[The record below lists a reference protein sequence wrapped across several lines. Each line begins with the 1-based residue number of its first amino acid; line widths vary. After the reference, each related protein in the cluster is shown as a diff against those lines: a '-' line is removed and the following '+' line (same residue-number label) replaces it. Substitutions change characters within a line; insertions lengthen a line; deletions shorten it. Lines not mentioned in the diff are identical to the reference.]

1 MKNILSAMRGW
12 VVVGVILASSGAW
25 GQEVCTIPGS
35 DGNCKV
41 SPFIG
46 WEMRG
51 DKYANSCKKFVKSE
65 YQGTCTNGYLDG
77 IALIKT
83 KDIEGS
89 ITHYLSKFELGIP
102 TKSILQYY
110 SGSILVRPDLNNFSI
125 RPSCVY
131 FGQLTGRY
139 KGEDYRKSSKDCLLA
154 NELLGEEFLSDET
167 LKAINKGTFKL
178 TETQQRSK
186 SSNTSTQ
193 GDDPKVFGR
202 GARGG

>member
-1 MKNILSAMRGW
+1 MKTILSTVRGW
-12 VVVGVILASSGAW
+12 VVVGVVLGSGVAW

-41 SPFIG
+41 SAFIG

-51 DKYANSCKKFVKSE
+51 DKYANSCKKLVKSE

-83 KDIEGS
+83 KDTEGL
-89 ITHYLSKFELGIP
+89 ITHYLSKFEQGIP

-110 SGSILVRPDLNNFSI
+110 TNSILVRRDLNEFSI
-125 RPSCVY
+125 RPHCV
-131 FGQLTGRY
+131 FLGPLTGRY
-139 KGEDYRKSSKDCLLA
+139 KGFDYRKTSKDCILA
-154 NELLGEEFLSDET
+154 SEHLGEEFLSDET